1 MSAHVRRADGWN
13 RRHRPNAAKSAAMR
27 ICWRTRAT
35 YEIIAALAAR
45 RSPLAAFRFSA
56 FTITAMPVL
65 FHLPL
70 FESFADL
77 LTFVPAAAARR
88 P

>member
-35 YEIIAALAAR
+35 YEIIAALAA
-45 RSPLAAFRFSA
+45 FRFSA

-77 LTFVPAAAARR
+77 LTFAPAAAARR

>member
-1 MSAHVRRADGWN
+1 MEPSAPAERGEIRS
-13 RRHRPNAAKSAAMR
+13 NAHL
-27 ICWRTRAT
+27 
-35 YEIIAALAAR
+35 LANARNLRDHCGAR
-45 RSPLAAFRFSA
+45 RFPFFRFSA